1 MPAVCKISNVSALAC
16 VVRALGLI
24 DTENFGVKSS
34 LFSPDSVEAFSGL
47 SFFKSTAAD
56 CCAVLSTGSPTASA
70 AAAIAVVDKLA
81 VDREVSSRGQ
91 LFEAKQTG

>member
-56 CCAVLSTGSPTASA
+56 CCCAVLSTESTTAAGA
-70 AAAIAVVDKLA
+70 AVKLA
-81 VDREVSSRGQ
+81 VEREVSSRGQ
-91 LFEAKQTG
+91 LLVKLTG